1 MEAQPGF
8 ETACSIHAQ
17 WGIRLH
23 LWKMSIGLGVVLAFC
38 GRKRWLSTEAGRQP
52 DEALGSNM
60 LCYFSIVRKILP
72 LLVVN
77 YLRFP
82 CEPLTVRK
90 HKWP

>member
-1 MEAQPGF
+1 METQPGF
-8 ETACSIHAQ
+8 ETACAIHAQ

-23 LWKMSIGLGVVLAFC
+23 LWKLPIGLGVVLAFC
-38 GRKRWLSTEAGRQP
+38 GQKRLLSTEAGGQP

-60 LCYFSIVRKILP
+60 LCYISVVRKILP

-90 HKWP
+90 SKWP